1 MNVEEWQIFYK
12 YQNRGMV
19 RPNIVYV
26 PRISPDKKIFCMHYN
41 FDRRYFY
48 DRVGYT
54 QAHIDFFFENEC
66 KWLEHIQNEKYAPE
80 IIDIDKN
87 KQQIFFKWYDSSL
100 NHLIEFAKWKNEY
113 TDKVNDVLNSL
124 EDSNI
129 IKMNFYPHNTYLD
142 DNDNIRVH
150 DFYACAS
157 LNSPYIPMDKIEV
170 ILGNI
175 NKFYY
180 EKHTTEGLVNL
191 KNMYIEVI
199 KNNRGEWPVCLATNL
214 QTY

>member
-1 MNVEEWQIFYK
+1 MNIEEWSIFYK

-26 PRISPDKKIFCMHYN
+26 PRISPDKNIFCMQYQY
-41 FDRRYFY
+41 DRRYFY
-48 DRVGYT
+48 DRAGYT

-66 KWLEHIQNEKYAPE
+66 KWLEHIQNESFAPE

-87 KQQIFFKWYDSSL
+87 KQLIFFKWYDSSL

-113 TDKVNDVLNSL
+113 TDKVNDVLSKI
-124 EDSNI
+124 EKSNI

-142 DNDNIRVH
+142 SNNNIRVH

-157 LNSPYIPMDKIEV
+157 LNSPYIPMEKIEV

-180 EKHTTEGLVNL
+180 QQHTQDGLVNL
-191 KNMYIEVI
+191 KNMYIDVI
-199 KNNRGEWPVCLATNL
+199 TKNRGDWPVCLHTNL